1 MKQKKLVYYFLIL
14 SISLTL
20 LLPALNL
27 SFAYKYRKINLQSFS
42 KQQLFSTDNL
52 ESIRNYFAYKVFN
65 LSLNEAQVI
74 VGKDDFFFLGNGF
87 GGIIDKYKG
96 TFTYSNKEIDIW
108 TNKLNKLQA
117 WYENQGIQFIIV
129 IAPNKHTVYSD
140 KLPYGILHKKG
151 ETVTDDMV
159 NSLHKKN
166 IHVLDLKKVLRE
178 NKQEKQLFF
187 RTDTHWNNYG
197 AHIGYM
203 NTLEYL
209 NAIYAE
215 NYKVVEYS
223 MTETLRSGGGDLT
236 NFLKINHLLSNNY
249 EKNYN
254 LILKNKSQLCYGI
267 ITETNKLTPCTAGI
281 KNKFNQYSI
290 NKSSPNKKKLLYF
303 CDSFGLANSQLY
315 QETFNT
321 VWRFHLAYKSEVG
334 LANFIQNHKPDVVIY
349 QVVERELSNNYYNIP
364 HK

>member
-20 LLPALNL
+20 LLPVLNL
-27 SFAYKYRKINLQSFS
+27 SFAYKYKKINLQSFS
-42 KQQLFSTDNL
+42 KQQLFSTDNF
-52 ESIRNYFAYKVFN
+52 ESIRNYLVYKIFN
-65 LSLNEAQVI
+65 FSLNESQVI

-87 GGIIDKYKG
+87 GGIIDKSKG
-96 TFTYSNKEIDIW
+96 TFSYTNKEIDIW
-108 TNKLNKLQA
+108 TSKLKKLQD
-117 WYENQGIQFIIV
+117 WYENQGIQFIV
-129 IAPNKHTVYSD
+129 VVASNKHTVYSD
-140 KLPYGILHKKG
+140 KLPDGILYKEG
-151 ETVTDDMV
+151 ETITDDMV
-159 NSLHKKN
+159 NYLLRKD
-166 IHVLDLKKVLRE
+166 IHVLNLKKALRE
-178 NKQEKQLFF
+178 KKQEKQLFF

-197 AHIGYM
+197 AHIGYI

-209 NAIYAE
+209 NATYGE
-215 NYKVVEYS
+215 NYRVAEYN
-223 MTETLRSGGGDLT
+223 MTETTKSGGGDLT

-249 EKNYN
+249 EKNYS
-254 LILKNKSQLCYGI
+254 LIFKNKSQLCYGI
-267 ITETNKLTPCTAGI
+267 ITKTNKLKKCSPGI

-290 NKSSPNKKKLLYF
+290 NKSAPNKEKLLYF

-334 LANFIQNHKPDVVIY
+334 LAGFIQENKPDIVIY